1 MTMPSSSIPIAYSSA
16 GIFSEEELSLLSV
29 GEIPQ
34 HVAVIMDGNRRWARG
49 QGLEPMRGHWE
60 GAETL
65 IDIVKAAAELGVKT
79 LTGYSFSTENWGR
92 SKEEIDELMNI
103 FEIYLHRKR
112 ELMIL
117 EGIRFDWIG
126 NLDEMPDR
134 VKEAFILTKSATA
147 HCEKINLVL
156 AVNYGG
162 RDEIRRAFG
171 KILAMN
177 EREKISSDQLTE
189 DLIAGLLDTARFG
202 DPDLLIRTSGEYRVS
217 NFLLWQISYAEFYT
231 TEVLWPDFSSKHFYE
246 AIVAFQGRM
255 RRRGSR

>member
-1 MTMPSSSIPIAYSSA
+1 MTIPFLPLTCSSA
-16 GIFSEEELSLLSV
+16 GIFSEGELSFV
-29 GEIPQ
+29 NRGEIPE

-92 SKEEIDELMNI
+92 SKEEIEELMNI

-134 VKEAFILTKSATA
+134 VKETFILTKSATA
-147 HCEKINLVL
+147 HCKKINLVL

-177 EREKISSDQLTE
+177 EREKISSEQLTE
-189 DLIAGLLDTARFG
+189 DLISGFLDTARFG
-202 DPDLLIRTSGEYRVS
+202 DPDLLIRTSGEYRIS

>member
-1 MTMPSSSIPIAYSSA
+1 MTMPSPSIPITCSTA
-16 GIFSEEELSLLSV
+16 GFFSEEELSFLCR

-65 IDIVKAAAELGVKT
+65 IDIVQAASKLGVKT

-92 SKEEIDELMNI
+92 SKEEIEELMNI

-134 VKEAFILTKSATA
+134 VK
-147 HCEKINLVL
+147 
-156 AVNYGG
+156 
-162 RDEIRRAFG
+162 
-171 KILAMN
+171 
-177 EREKISSDQLTE
+177 
-189 DLIAGLLDTARFG
+189 
-202 DPDLLIRTSGEYRVS
+202 
-217 NFLLWQISYAEFYT
+217 
-231 TEVLWPDFSSKHFYE
+231 
-246 AIVAFQGRM
+246 
-255 RRRGSR
+255 